1 MKKNIIYG
9 IIALVVLGAIGFTML
24 PQESMVVEND
34 PLIVDDISTTS
45 ASSESSSGTKTTTT
59 KKTTSVTKAVPKN
72 VYVVTYTSKGFTP
85 SELQIPKG
93 ATVKFVNKTNTS
105 MRIFASDS
113 VKPPYSDLNQP
124 KALGLNGEYVFN
136 FVYSGVWAY
145 YNSLKPSDTANIV
158 VY

>member
-9 IIALVVLGAIGFTML
+9 IIALIILGAIGFTFL
-24 PQESMVVEND
+24 TQESMVVEND
-34 PLIVDDISTTS
+34 PLIVDPVS
-45 ASSESSSGTKTTTT
+45 
-59 KKTTSVTKAVPKN
+59 TTSVTSEGTQSTIKKSSSTTKTKTVPKN

-85 SELQIPKG
+85 SELQVPKG

-105 MRIFASDS
+105 MRIFASES
-113 VKPPYSDLNQP
+113 AKPPYSDLNQP

-136 FVYSGVWAY
+136 FVYSGVWQY